1 MDKEVAIFAKPEEL
15 ITWADQFD
23 ILLNITREEAEL
35 LLNYMEGHD
44 YAIGHNEEGQLYQVD
59 IAEENGEVM
68 ELKIDDIIDTVCNW
82 NYDLIL
88 CTNAIKEETDS
99 FEELVQADE
108 KIKALTADESVLEKL
123 FDRTFYG
130 KQVSEEAKKISDGI
144 AIMVF
149 NESLATIKPAVVMD
163 EKPIYQTGKR
173 GR

>member
-1 MDKEVAIFAKPEEL
+1 MDKEVALFTEPEEL

-44 YAIGHNEEGQLYQVD
+44 YAIGHNDEGKLYQVD

-108 KIKALTADESVLEKL
+108 KIKALIADESVLEKL

-130 KQVSEEAKKISDGI
+130 KHESEEAKKISDGI
-144 AIMVF
+144 AITVF
-149 NESLATIKPAVVMD
+149 NESLAAIKPAVVMD